1 MIQPTR
7 FFPFDVN
14 TQEAIRIQ
22 RSLTQ
27 QVSFSFPFHPQE
39 IQCIAGIDVSY
50 LEKNLGCAVIVTFSY
65 PELQVIEVVHSIKK
79 VQFPYIPGLLSFRE
93 GPVVASAFQLLKSIP
108 QIFFFDGQGIAH
120 PRGVGLATHMGIL
133 YNIVSIGVAK
143 SLLVGQYVEPPSGKG
158 EYSWI
163 FYHNQIIGATLRS
176 RKEVKPI
183 FVSPGHRIDLQN
195 SLEWTLKVTGKY
207 RIPEPTRIAH
217 LYADKIKRNE
227 VKFREY
233 Q

>member
-1 MIQPTR
+1 MIQPKHI
-7 FFPFDVN
+7 FPFDVN
-14 TQEAIRIQ
+14 TQEAVRIQ
-22 RSLTQ
+22 KDLTQ
-27 QVSFSFPFHPQE
+27 HISFSFPFHPQE
-39 IQCIAGIDVSY
+39 VHCLAGVDVSY
-50 LEKNLGCAVIVTFSY
+50 LKKNLACAVIVAFSY
-65 PELQVIEVVHSIKK
+65 PELQVIEVVHSLKK
-79 VQFPYIPGLLSFRE
+79 VQFPYIPGFLSFRE
-93 GPVVASAFQLLKSIP
+93 GPAVASSFQLLKSIP

-120 PRGVGLATHMGIL
+120 PRGVGLASHMGIL

-143 SLLVGQYVEPPSGKG
+143 SLLVGQYTEPLLEKG

-163 FYHNQIIGATLRS
+163 FYHDQKIGAALRS
-176 RKEVKPI
+176 RKAVKPI

-195 SLEWTLKVTGKY
+195 SVEWTLRVTGKY

-227 VKFREY
+227 VEFLEH